1 MPKNN
6 LEKSLY
12 NYLDLPAER
21 SYFLQLFLHL
31 SKPRYINV
39 CNNRDKILNVFT
51 YA

>member
-21 SYFLQLFLHL
+21 YVLISIFYNIYQ
-31 SKPRYINV
+31 
-39 CNNRDKILNVFT
+39 T
-51 YA
+51 YDVSMYAIHDNHNKS